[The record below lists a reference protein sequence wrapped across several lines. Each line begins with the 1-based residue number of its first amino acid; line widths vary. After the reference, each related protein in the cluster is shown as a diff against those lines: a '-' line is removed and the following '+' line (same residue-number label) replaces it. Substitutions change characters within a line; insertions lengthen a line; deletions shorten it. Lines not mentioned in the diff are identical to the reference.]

1 MSFADTKFH
10 KTFKKYE
17 KFIMAVEGLC
27 IMLML
32 IGLWVYFYNDYNIK
46 REINENCGW
55 GEDDYYCFCE
65 KSEAMEIKNKIESGQ
80 TGEVNLFGLG
90 NASLG
95 G

>member
-1 MSFADTKFH
+1 MT
-10 KTFKKYE
+10 
-17 KFIMAVEGLC
+17 IILQ
-27 IMLML
+27 
-32 IGLWVYFYNDYNIK
+32 
-46 REINENCGW
+46 EINENCGW